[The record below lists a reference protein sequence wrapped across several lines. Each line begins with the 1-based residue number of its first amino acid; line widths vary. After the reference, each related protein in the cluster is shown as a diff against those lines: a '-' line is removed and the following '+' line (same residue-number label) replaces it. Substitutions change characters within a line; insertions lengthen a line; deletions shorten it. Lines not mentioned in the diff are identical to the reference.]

1 MEEEVYLIDIVALLS
16 AQSGWII
23 FFILWIW
30 VGMILIHYRLVQI
43 NSGIKDLNRH
53 FQGLSPSPE
62 KTPIRAKI
70 GRATNDNNLK
80 YCAKCEAGVRADRTS
95 CPECSGTHF
104 YLKN

>member
-1 MEEEVYLIDIVALLS
+1 MEVSLIDLVSLLS
-16 AQSGWII
+16 DLSGWIL
-23 FFILWIW
+23 FFIFGIW
-30 VGMILIHYRLVQI
+30 VGVIFIHYRLVQI
-43 NSGIKDLNRH
+43 NRGIKDLNRH

-80 YCAKCEAGVRADRTS
+80 YCAKCEAGFRADRTS